1 MNFNHLED
9 SSSIERAKHKVK
21 VGSPRVV
28 FTLLGTLTLIIGGAL
43 GVAWKTV
50 DNIADSVTADN
61 EVREMATMSASIIS
75 ARRAPSTLSSEV
87 RIGSLRRSLVRLERL
102 VNNESCLIV
111 DVEGQQIST
120 LRPNLP
126 VVPASTMKV
135 LVASVALEILG
146 PDFVYQTKLQGIQDG
161 STISGD
167 LYLVGGGDPLLI
179 SAQYPTIEPLPTFNG
194 TSIESLADAL
204 FAAGVRTISGSV
216 IGDESRYDTERF
228 TPTLGLGIRTT
239 EVGPLGSLMINDGV
253 VTGNPI
259 KPDNPAL
266 AAAQEFTNILVAK
279 GINVSGA
286 ASVGVASADVP
297 VVAEISS
304 RPLPE
309 VLAEMLTNS
318 DNNTAE
324 LVLKEIGLSVLQQGT
339 RLAGAQAMIAT
350 LTEMGIPTEG
360 LIINDGSGL
369 DRGNR
374 VTCSTIQ
381 ALLLRD
387 GGFGSL
393 GTGLAIAGRTG
404 TLSDLFTEGA
414 VTQRLRGKTGTL
426 TGVKGLA
433 GFVTYDAELA
443 STFTLILNGSGVS
456 NQSTYR
462 PIWSALGEA
471 LARFSS
477 SPSAAQISPKP

>member
-1 MNFNHLED
+1 MNFNNLED
-9 SSSIERAKHKVK
+9 SSSIKRAKHKVK

-28 FTLLGTLTLIIGGAL
+28 FTLLGTLTLLIGGAL

-50 DNIADSVTADN
+50 DNVADSVTAEN
-61 EVREMATMSASIIS
+61 EVREVATMSSAIIS

-111 DVEGQQIST
+111 DVEGQQIAT

-126 VVPASTMKV
+126 VIPASTMKV
-135 LVASVALEILG
+135 LVASVAMEILG
-146 PDFVYQTKLQGIQDG
+146 PDFVYQTKLQGIQEG

-179 SAQYPTIEPLPTFNG
+179 SAQYPTLEPLPTFNG

-204 FAAGVRTISGSV
+204 VAAGVRSISGSV
-216 IGDESRYDTERF
+216 IGDESRYDNERF

-266 AAAQEFTNILVAK
+266 AAAQEFTNILNAK
-279 GINVSGA
+279 GISVSGA

-304 RPLPE
+304 RPLPD

-360 LIINDGSGL
+360 LVINDGSGL

-393 GTGLAIAGRTG
+393 GTGLAVAGRTG
-404 TLSDLFTEGA
+404 TLSDLFTEGT

-462 PIWSALGEA
+462 PIWSALAEA

>member
-1 MNFNHLED
+1 MSDNQLED
-9 SSSIERAKHKVK
+9 SNSIKRAKHKVK

-28 FTLLGTLTLIIGGAL
+28 FTLLGTLSLVVAAVL

-50 DNIADSVTADN
+50 DNIAESVTSQSV
-61 EVREMATMSASIIS
+61 VREIPGLSASIIS
-75 ARRAPSTLSSEV
+75 ARRAPATLSSEK

-102 VNNESCLIV
+102 INNESCLIV
-111 DVEGQQIST
+111 DVEGQQIAA

-126 VVPASTMKV
+126 VTPASTMKV
-135 LVASVALEILG
+135 LVASVALEVLG
-146 PDFVYQTKLQGIQDG
+146 PDFTYKTKLQGIQNG
-161 STISGD
+161 EMISGD
-167 LYLVGGGDPLLI
+167 LYCVGGGDPLLI
-179 SAQYPTIEPLPTFNG
+179 TAQYPTIEPLPTFNG
-194 TSIESLADAL
+194 TNVEALADAL
-204 FAAGVRTISGSV
+204 IAAGVKTISGSV
-216 IGDESRYDTERF
+216 VADESRYDSERF
-228 TPTLGLGIRTT
+228 TPSLGLGIRTT
-239 EVGPLGSLMINDGV
+239 EVGPLGALVINDGV

-266 AAAQEFTNILVAK
+266 AAAQEFTNILIAK
-279 GINVSGA
+279 GVNVSGV
-286 ASVGVASADVP
+286 ASVGVASSDVP

-304 RPLPE
+304 RELPD

-324 LVLKEIGLSVLQQGT
+324 LVLKEIGFSSLQQGT
-339 RLAGAQAMIAT
+339 RLAGAQAMISKF
-350 LTEMGIPTEG
+350 TEMGIPTEG

-374 VTCSTIQ
+374 VMCSTIH

-393 GTGLAIAGRTG
+393 GTGLAVAGRTG
-404 TLSDLFTEGA
+404 TLGDLFTEGA
-414 VTQRLRGKTGTL
+414 VTQRLRAKTGTL

-443 STFTLILNGSGVS
+443 STFTLILNGPGVS

-462 PIWSALGEA
+462 PIWSALAEA
-471 LARFSS
+471 LATFSS
-477 SPSAAQISPKP
+477 SPSADQISP